1 MSTPD
6 SAYFQ
11 KKLLQLRKASI
22 TFDVLAFELFEFQSR
37 KNPVYAEYLKLT
49 GQEQIK
55 PIELREI
62 PFLPIGFFKTH
73 KIICSGF
80 ETEFAFTSSG
90 TGGQS
95 SKHFIYDPDFYDENS
110 LYIFERQVGELK
122 NHEIIAPLPGYEE
135 NPGSSLIRM
144 VRALAEASGAEARFS
159 GLDFQSFLKALSDC
173 RSRHKQPLIF
183 GVSHALLELIES
195 GLNPDLSDCVL
206 LETGGMKGLRKEMG
220 KFELLQ
226 ILQAGLKPK
235 TLISE
240 FGMCE
245 LMSQAYGFPEKYQ
258 PAYSLKALVRNPEAP
273 LEFSNNTG
281 RGALNFIDLANYGTC
296 CFLASEDL
304 GEVANDGS
312 FQVFGRLDQAEIR
325 GCNLLFAD

>member
-1 MSTPD
+1 MTKPD
-6 SAYFQ
+6 SAYFK
-11 KKLLQLRKASI
+11 KKLSVLREKPDS
-22 TFDVLAFELFEFQSR
+22 FLELALELFEFQSS
-37 KNPVYAEYLKLT
+37 KNSVYAEYLNLT
-49 GQEQIK
+49 GQNTIK
-55 PIELREI
+55 PTELREI

-73 KIICSGF
+73 KITCSGF
-80 ETEFAFTSSG
+80 ETDFAFTSSG

-95 SKHFIYDPDFYDENS
+95 SKHFISDPDFYDENS

-144 VRALAEASGAEARFS
+144 VRVLAKASGAEASFS
-159 GLDFQSFLKALSDC
+159 GLDFQSFLNALSDC
-173 RSRHKQPLIF
+173 RSRNKKPLIF
-183 GVSHALLELIES
+183 GVSHALLKLIES

-226 ILQAGLKPK
+226 ILQAGLKPEI
-235 TLISE
+235 LISE

-273 LEFSNNTG
+273 LEFSNKTG
-281 RGALNFIDLANYGTC
+281 RGALNFIDLANYGSC

-304 GEVANDGS
+304 GEVANDGR
-312 FQVFGRLDQAEIR
+312 FQVLGRLDQAEIR